1 MQRRQELSRDQL
13 AGFVMPKTVIGL
25 AVWLLLIGVGAGL
38 SGVIF
43 FALYQSRIGSLQQ
56 RIAELETSVEKRF
69 NARLAQLEAG
79 QEAAKGAPGQG
90 AESDAATIT
99 ALLDKV
105 APSIAFVRGTDAG
118 NAPVSGSG
126 FVMQSDANQTWVL
139 TNYRLVAGAA
149 AQKRQVTVR
158 LGIAE
163 RRADVF
169 STDPTND
176 LALLILKVG
185 GQPVL
190 SWLERGALSP
200 GAGTEVWAVGTAPGR
215 LGAAALK
222 VRLIDSSPQSL
233 LIDTD
238 PGLQASGG
246 PLLDKEGRVL
256 GVLSSTYAPVGFP
269 AFGRWVVPVRVS
281 CLKVVRCPN

>member
-1 MQRRQELSRDQL
+1 MERREQLSRDEV
-13 AGFVMPKTVIGL
+13 AGFIMPRTVIGL
-25 AVWLLLIGVGAGL
+25 AVWLLLIAVGAGL

-43 FALYQSRIGSLQQ
+43 FAVYQSRIGSLQQ
-56 RIAELETSVEKRF
+56 RIADLETSVENRF
-69 NARLAQLEAG
+69 NSRLAQLEAN
-79 QEAAKGAPGQG
+79 QAAKGPGQAG
-90 AESDAATIT
+90 PEGDAATIT

-105 APSIAFVRGTDAG
+105 APSIALVQGADAG
-118 NAPVSGSG
+118 GAPVSGSG
-126 FVMQSDANQTWVL
+126 FVMQSDVNQTWVL

-149 AQKRQVTVR
+149 TQKRQVTVR
-158 LGIAE
+158 LGTAE
-163 RRADVF
+163 RQADVA

-176 LALLILKVG
+176 LALLILKAG

-190 SWLERGALSP
+190 PWLERGAPAP
-200 GAGTEVWAVGTAPGR
+200 GAGTDVWAVGTAPGR

-246 PLLDKEGRVL
+246 PLLDKDGKVL
-256 GVLSSTYAPVGFP
+256 GVLSSTYAPIGFP
-269 AFGRWVVPVRVS
+269 AFGRWVVPIRVS

>member
-1 MQRRQELSRDQL
+1 
-13 AGFVMPKTVIGL
+13 
-25 AVWLLLIGVGAGL
+25 
-38 SGVIF
+38 
-43 FALYQSRIGSLQQ
+43 
-56 RIAELETSVEKRF
+56 
-69 NARLAQLEAG
+69 
-79 QEAAKGAPGQG
+79 
-90 AESDAATIT
+90 
-99 ALLDKV
+99 
-105 APSIAFVRGTDAG
+105 
-118 NAPVSGSG
+118 
-126 FVMQSDANQTWVL
+126 MQSDANQTWVL
-139 TNYRLVAGAA
+139 TSHRLVAGAA
-149 AQKRQVTVR
+149 ARKRPVTVR

-163 RRADVF
+163 RQAEVF
-169 STDPTND
+169 STDPNND

-190 SWLERGALSP
+190 SWLERGAPSP
-200 GAGTEVWAVGTAPGR
+200 GAGTDVWAVGTAPGR

-246 PLLDKEGRVL
+246 PLLDKEGKVL

-281 CLKVVRCPN
+281 CLKVVRCPD